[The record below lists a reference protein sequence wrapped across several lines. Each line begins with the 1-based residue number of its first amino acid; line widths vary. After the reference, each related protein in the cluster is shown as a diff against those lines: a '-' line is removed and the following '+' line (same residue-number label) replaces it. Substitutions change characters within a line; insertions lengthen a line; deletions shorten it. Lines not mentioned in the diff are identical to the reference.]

1 MGRRAH
7 ILVWTLGAA
16 VGALLVGIAVGLV
29 VGVTS
34 GLAGPPRDGWED
46 LAAFAL
52 GLVLGLAAAGLTWFV
67 LFFVLVV
74 RRFVREGRRVGVVL
88 WSLPLLVGVPLVAWL
103 LLGLTGAVVGGELTQ
118 TTLLVAVVAALVVP
132 PAVVLVREGGPQP
145 I

>member
-52 GLVLGLAAAGLTWFV
+52 GLVLGLAAAALTWFV